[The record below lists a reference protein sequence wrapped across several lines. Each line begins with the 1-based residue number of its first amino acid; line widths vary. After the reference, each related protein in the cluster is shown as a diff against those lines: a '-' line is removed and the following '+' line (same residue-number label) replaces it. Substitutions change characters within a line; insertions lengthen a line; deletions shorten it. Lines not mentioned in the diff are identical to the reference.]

1 MDGRTLGGGS
11 MDYDQ
16 IMTWQ
21 RGNAAEQIAADLA
34 SQINCGSLS
43 KWDSLPL
50 NRTLADKHNVSER
63 TISKAK
69 RILGRHG
76 MLTLIDR
83 RYYVA

>member
-1 MDGRTLGGGS
+1 

-21 RGNAAEQIAADLA
+21 RGTVVEQIAADLA
-34 SQINCGSLS
+34 SQINNGNLS

-50 NRTLADKHNVSER
+50 NRALADKWDVSSR
-63 TISKAK
+63 TVSRAK
-69 RILGRHG
+69 SLLHAHG
-76 MLTLIDR
+76 ILTLVER